1 MLTKMYLYFQILLLT
16 LLPFVSTFPHTIPII
31 THLEALTPQFHT
43 SLLSMF
49 PPRDGPV
56 QDHLIIVACHGIWK
70 GGPTLGENDDEW
82 TLEPYQKNWN
92 ETHQWIQHIEAGVE
106 LLERSNGTAVLVF
119 SGGETR
125 PHGGART
132 EGMSYWVR
140 STITMFMPVS
150 IY

>member
-1 MLTKMYLYFQILLLT
+1 MQLYFPVLLLALSC
-16 LLPFVSTFPHTIPII
+16 LLPFAYSFPHAIPII
-31 THLEALTPQFHT
+31 THLEASNPRFHNPFP
-43 SLLSMF
+43 SIF

-82 TLEPYQKNWN
+82 ILEPYQKNWN

-106 LLERSNGTAVLVF
+106 LLEKSNGTAALIF

-132 EGMSYWVR
+132 EGMSYWV
-140 STITMFMPVS
+140 
-150 IY
+150 

>member
-1 MLTKMYLYFQILLLT
+1 MLTNMYYLHFTVLLLA
-16 LLPFVSTFPHTIPII
+16 LLSFVSAFPHAIPTI
-31 THLEALTPQFHT
+31 THLEASNPLF
-43 SLLSMF
+43 SIF
-49 PPRDGPV
+49 PPSDGPA

-82 TLEPYQKNWN
+82 TLEPYQRNWN

-106 LLERSNGTAVLVF
+106 LLERSNGTAVLMF

-132 EGMSYWVR
+132 EGMSYWV
-140 STITMFMPVS
+140 
-150 IY
+150 